1 MTSEQQLSRLPK
13 STREKIIRIE
23 EKVMEHVDEILNHFN
38 LSDNHD
44 EVLEQ
49 LNKMEEDILHM
60 SHSDHDVHQA
70 AHYAIQAGKYTIIIF
85 TEDKDGKTTLDRIV
99 EAIANNTED
108 TIDGWEITRRSLG
121 TKCATL
127 ISTRTVAGATR
138 GCEEG
143 RKVNKYHGCM
153 IGSSLGVIAGIAAGV
168 GGCIAAAFEN
178 VCLGTKS
185 TVETLMGSKKVFE
198 LEIGDY
204 VKTSSGGDDIY
215 FTEVNIEN
223 LFYRFMSCFM

>member
-1 MTSEQQLSRLPK
+1 
-13 STREKIIRIE
+13 
-23 EKVMEHVDEILNHFN
+23 MEHVDEILNHFN
-38 LSDNHD
+38 LADHHD
-44 EVLEQ
+44 DVLRQ
-49 LNKMEEDILHM
+49 LNKMEEDILHQ
-60 SHSDHDVHQA
+60 SHDDHDVHRA

-99 EAIANNTED
+99 AAIANNTED
-108 TIDGWEITRRSLG
+108 TTDGWEITRRSLG
-121 TKCATL
+121 SSCAKQ
-127 ISTRTVAGATR
+127 IGTRTVIGAAG
-138 GCEEG
+138 GCAVG
-143 RKVNKYHGCM
+143 FLAGTPSVVGAPIGCASGAI
-153 IGSSLGVIAGIAAGV
+153 IGAIGGFAAGV
-168 GGCIAAAFEN
+168 GGCILEAFKN

-185 TVETLMGSKKVFE
+185 TVETSMGSKKVFE